1 MTATIRE
8 HPLASAVAAAM
19 AAGAAWWALAAVS
32 GLIFH
37 LMPAAPT
44 LAAAAVVRLTEA
56 PRPGR
61 VREAA
66 PLVAGASIA
75 VAASLVV
82 AAAGLPLDDPP
93 VTALAIIGG
102 LGIGAWL
109 LRPTGV
115 GRGPLEP

>member
-8 HPLASAVAAAM
+8 HPLASAVAAAI
-19 AAGAAWWALAAVS
+19 AAAAAWWALAAVS
-32 GLIFH
+32 ELIFH

-44 LAAAAVVRLTEA
+44 LAAAAVVRLAEA